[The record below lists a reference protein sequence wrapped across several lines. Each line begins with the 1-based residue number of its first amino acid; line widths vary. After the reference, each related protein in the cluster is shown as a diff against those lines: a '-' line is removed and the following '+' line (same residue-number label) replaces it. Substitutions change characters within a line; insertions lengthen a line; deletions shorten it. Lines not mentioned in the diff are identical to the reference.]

1 MAEPTVKINL
11 SNPTEV
17 ARETLRRLAMRRISP
32 TPDNYQTLYEEIVGA
47 PTTPANMASAET
59 ALAGLVSDLQAHHP
73 ALSAQVASL
82 NKAIGKSDW
91 RQCSWQLSEIAVQL
105 KPQPVRPPVIE
116 SGDREQGE
124 NLAQLRELLAKTLE
138 FGVVSQLSH
147 NPRLVEKAQQLA
159 AAVRDASNAAL
170 RDAASGLK
178 SLWVSIELQAS
189 DAHNQQETLK
199 RILLLLVGNIG

>member
-11 SNPTEV
+11 SNPPEV
-17 ARETLRRLAMRRISP
+17 AREPLRRLAMRRISP
-32 TPDNYQTLYEEIVGA
+32 TPDNYQMLYDEIAGVPSA
-47 PTTPANMASAET
+47 PASKPPAET
-59 ALAGLVSDLQAHHP
+59 ALAGLVSDLQEPHP

-105 KPQPVRPPVIE
+105 KPQPFRPPVD

-159 AAVRDASNAAL
+159 VAVGEAGRAGTP
-170 RDAASGLK
+170 R
-178 SLWVSIELQAS
+178 
-189 DAHNQQETLK
+189 
-199 RILLLLVGNIG
+199 